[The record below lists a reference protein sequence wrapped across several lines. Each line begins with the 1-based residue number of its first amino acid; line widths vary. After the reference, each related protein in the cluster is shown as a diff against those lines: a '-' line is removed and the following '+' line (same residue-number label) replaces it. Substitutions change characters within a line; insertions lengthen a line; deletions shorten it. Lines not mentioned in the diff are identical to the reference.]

1 MNWLIEQRVVERK
14 AAEKGGGRGAMDLV
28 YAEEEKWLFAAVF
41 PRWKMNIRAGE
52 EGSISKES
60 EAMDQRQPATGCP
73 ALLPT
78 VLGQLA
84 NLWPID

>member
-1 MNWLIEQRVVERK
+1 
-14 AAEKGGGRGAMDLV
+14 
-28 YAEEEKWLFAAVF
+28 
-41 PRWKMNIRAGE
+41 MNIRAGE